1 MHRLLT
7 LCTPLPIVHTST
19 PTHPR
24 EAYTLTM
31 GVPIALMRTW
41 GLPPMSTPGY
51 HRWQLHNLP
60 WPVDHF
66 TKIWTQIPRSRSVDP
81 ALAREAAITK
91 QLIETPKEER
101 PLSRISR
108 WDLYDYIQGV
118 FLTVP
123 PDFSYQHEKKSYTR
137 RRYWC
142 FGVRYT
148 GNSREQDRPRD
159 RSLSGPSVR

>member
-24 EAYTLTM
+24 EAYTLTT

-123 PDFSYQHEKKSYTR
+123 PDFLYEHEKKKLYKEEILMF
-137 RRYWC
+137 WC
-142 FGVRYT
+142 QIHWELKRAG
-148 GNSREQDRPRD
+148 
-159 RSLSGPSVR
+159 